1 VRQHEGRQKVRVHEF
16 DNKLNAVNYFGRRSN
31 IIGRIDSGEY
41 TIFLDEHL
49 MYRQQGRDVD
59 EFVIQ
64 DVIPKISHAK
74 AKIKLMNTGQS
85 FYVYDNSNKIALGV
99 KILNIEH
106 KILLVKTVWPG
117 IPNDAKYPIF
127 NVA

>member
-1 VRQHEGRQKVRVHEF
+1 MRAHDF
-16 DNKLNAVNYFGRRSN
+16 DNKQTAVNYFSRRSN
-31 IIGRIDSGEY
+31 IIGRLTLGDF
-41 TIFLDEHL
+41 TVFLDEHL

-64 DVIPKISHAK
+64 EVLPKIPRAK
-74 AKIKLMNTGQS
+74 AKIKALDAGQS
-85 FYVYDNSNKIALGV
+85 FYVYDNTNKISLGV
-99 KILNIEH
+99 KILNAEH

-117 IPNDAKYPIF
+117 MPNDFQYPIF